1 MTPINTCTQHEF
13 RLNKISFNSL
23 SLFHMVQNKE
33 VTFEQFVKLWQS
45 VNDLIV
51 EVRDL
56 VSILREDFT
65 DVTDE
70 EEEGPESQGSA

>member
-1 MTPINTCTQHEF
+1 
-13 RLNKISFNSL
+13 
-23 SLFHMVQNKE
+23 MVQNKE

-56 VSILREDFT
+56 VSILKEDFT